1 MSVFVYRALNES
13 VADRWETREKLQKWS
28 AELTLGGDRAQYQQK
43 VSSAM
48 SALRSSLSEWRGKHS
63 QFMPSIDSSYIS
75 GPDVDE
81 ENPQGSILGLPSDV
95 DSNRHEELELTDI
108 AQLELKLWEGVAY
121 DIITTLKEQIKFK
134 KCFLAEKAKSVRGVR
149 ATTRTNQMTECTQKA
164 MEVNAD
170 RYNFV
175 RDRMLRLGMPRDEKR
190 FQPIAKTDLWMIDI
204 NAPRTRRNTKDS
216 KGKGNKSEPWYWR
229 IEWSSGSSEEK
240 ESWSVEG
247 AFVPFFL
254 CSR

>member
-1 MSVFVYRALNES
+1 MLIER
-13 VADRWETREKLQKWS
+13 VAGRWETREKLNRWS
-28 AELTLGGDRAQYQQK
+28 AEMTLGGDKAQYQQK

-48 SALRSSLSEWRGKHS
+48 STLRSSLSDWRDKHS
-63 QFMPSIDSSYIS
+63 QFMPSIDSSHIS

-81 ENPQGSILGLPSDV
+81 ETPQNSIIGLPSDV
-95 DSNRHEELELTDI
+95 DINRHEELELTDI
-108 AQLELKLWEGVAY
+108 ARVELKLWEGVAY
-121 DIITTLKEQIKFK
+121 DVITTLKEQIKFK
-134 KCFLAEKAKSVRGVR
+134 KCFLVEKAKSVRGVSGNTR
-149 ATTRTNQMTECTQKA
+149 ANQMAERAQKA
-164 MEVNAD
+164 MELTAD

-190 FQPIAKTDLWMIDI
+190 FQHIAKTDLWMIDI
-204 NAPRTRRNTKDS
+204 NAPRTRRNAKDS
-216 KGKGNKSEPWYWR
+216 KGEGRKSEPWYWR
-229 IEWSSGSSEEK
+229 IEWSAGSSEEK